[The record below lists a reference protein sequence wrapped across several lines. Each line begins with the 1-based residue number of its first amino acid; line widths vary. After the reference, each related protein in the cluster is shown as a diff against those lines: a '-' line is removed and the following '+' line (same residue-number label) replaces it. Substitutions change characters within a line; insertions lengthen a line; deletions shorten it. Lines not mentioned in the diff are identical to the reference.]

1 MSDRPSTTETGRA
14 GEDIAARY
22 IEEKGWTIIDR
33 NYRFMKAEADIVA
46 YDGKQIIVVEVKTRS
61 GTGFGE
67 PEESVDDR
75 KKKQL
80 YKATQAWLYERK
92 MEGAPVRFDVI
103 AVILKKGAD
112 PEIRHHEGAFWYI

>member
-1 MSDRPSTTETGRA
+1 MARATTTETGKE
-14 GEDIAARY
+14 GEDIAVRY
-22 IEEKGWTIIDR
+22 LEEKQWTVIDR

-46 YDGKQIIVVEVKTRS
+46 YDGKQIIVVEVKTRR

-67 PEESVDDR
+67 PEEAVTEQ

-103 AVILKKGAD
+103 AVILKNNAD
-112 PEIRHHEGAFWYI
+112 PVIRHHEGAFWYL

>member
-1 MSDRPSTTETGRA
+1 MARYNTTETGNE
-14 GEDIAARY
+14 GEEIAVRY
-22 IEEKGWTIIDR
+22 LEEKKWTVIDR

-46 YDGKQIIVVEVKTRS
+46 YDGKQIIVVEVKTRR

-67 PEESVDDR
+67 PEEAVTEQ

-103 AVILKKGAD
+103 AVILKKNAD
-112 PEIRHHEGAFWYI
+112 PVIRHHEGAFWYL

>member
-1 MSDRPSTTETGRA
+1 MSRPSTTETGRE
-14 GEDIAARY
+14 GEEIAVQY
-22 IEEKGWTIIDR
+22 LEQKNWTVIDR
-33 NYRFMKAEADIVA
+33 NYRFMKAEVDIVA
-46 YDGKQIIVVEVKTRS
+46 YDGKQIIVVEVKTRR

-67 PEESVDDR
+67 PEESVTEQ

-103 AVILKKGAD
+103 AVILKKNEE
-112 PEIRHHEGAFWYI
+112 PVVRHHEGAFWYL

>member
-1 MSDRPSTTETGRA
+1 MARYTTTETGNE
-14 GEDIAARY
+14 GEEIAVRY
-22 IEEKGWTIIDR
+22 LEEKKWTVIDR

-46 YDGKQIIVVEVKTRS
+46 YDGKQIIVVEVKTRR
-61 GTGFGE
+61 GRGFGE
-67 PEESVDDR
+67 PEEAVTEQ

-103 AVILKKGAD
+103 AIILMKNAD
-112 PEIRHHEGAFWYI
+112 PVIRHHEGAFWYL

>member
-1 MSDRPSTTETGRA
+1 MARYTTTETGNE
-14 GEDIAARY
+14 GEEIAVRY
-22 IEEKGWTIIDR
+22 LEEKKWTVIDR

-46 YDGKQIIVVEVKTRS
+46 YDGKQIIVVEVKTRR

-67 PEESVDDR
+67 PEEAVTEQ

-80 YKATQAWLYERK
+80 YKVTQAWLYERK

-103 AVILKKGAD
+103 AVILKKNAD
-112 PEIRHHEGAFWYI
+112 PVIRHHEGAFWYL

>member
-1 MSDRPSTTETGRA
+1 MARATTTETGRE
-14 GEDIAARY
+14 GEDIAVRY
-22 IEEKGWTIIDR
+22 LEEKQWTVIDR

-46 YDGKQIIVVEVKTRS
+46 YDGKQIIVVEVKTRR
-61 GTGFGE
+61 GAGFGE
-67 PEESVDDR
+67 PEEAVTEQ

-103 AVILKKGAD
+103 AVILSKNED
-112 PEIRHHEGAFWYI
+112 PVIRHHEGAFWYL